1 MTFKDFKIEYAE
13 TMLYYQ
19 AIEHDIKFIYAFMKV
34 GDVGRHFEE
43 IENKT
48 LGQMIRQLKK
58 LDNSDNKPIISSND
72 YNFLTQIC
80 DNRNHWAH
88 SVFTEFIYKNDYLNS
103 REYQKQCAKLQKD
116 HDRVQAASDILE
128 KIRIDYCKSIRK

>member
-1 MTFKDFKIEYAE
+1 MDFDTFKIKYAE
-13 TMLYYQ
+13 TMFYYQ

-34 GDVGRHFEE
+34 GDVNKHFAE

-48 LGQMIRQLKK
+48 LGHMIRKLKE
-58 LDNSDNKPIISSND
+58 LDNSDKKPYISSGD

-88 SVFTEFIYKNDYLNS
+88 SVYTKFIYENDCFNSKEYLK
-103 REYQKQCAKLQKD
+103 ECAKLKK
-116 HDRVQAASDILE
+116 RP
-128 KIRIDYCKSIRK
+128 R

>member
-34 GDVGRHFEE
+34 GDVGRHFED

-48 LGQMIRQLKK
+48 LGQMIRQLKE
-58 LDNSDNKPIISSND
+58 LDNSNNKPLISSND

-88 SVFTEFIYKNDYLNS
+88 SVFTEFIYEKDCFNS
-103 REYQKQCAKLQKD
+103 KDYQKQCTKLEKD

-128 KIRIDYCKSIRK
+128 KIRIDYCKSVRK

>member
-1 MTFKDFKIEYAE
+1 MDFATFKIKYAE
-13 TMLYYQ
+13 TMLNYQ
-19 AIEHDIKFIYAFMKV
+19 AIEHDIKYIYAYMKV
-34 GDVGRHFEE
+34 GDVSQHFDE

-48 LGQMIRQLKK
+48 LGQMIRKLKE
-58 LDNSDNKPIISSND
+58 LDNSDNKPLISSND

-88 SVFTEFIYKNDYLNS
+88 SVFTEFIYIKDFDLS
-103 REYQKQCAKLQKD
+103 REYKKQCDKLEKD
-116 HDRVQAASDILE
+116 HNRVQVASDILE

>member
-1 MTFKDFKIEYAE
+1 MEFKEFKIKYAE
-13 TMLYYQ
+13 TMLNYQ
-19 AIEHDIKFIYAFMKV
+19 AIEHNIKFIYAFMKA
-34 GDVGRHFEE
+34 GDVNKHFYE

-48 LGQMIRQLKK
+48 LGKMIRKLKE
-58 LDNSDNKPIISSND
+58 LDNSDKKLYISSGD

-88 SVFTEFIYKNDYLNS
+88 SVFTEFIYKNDCFSL
-103 REYQKQCAKLQKD
+103 REYQKQCAKLGKG
-116 HDRVQAASDILE
+116 HDRVQAAFDILE